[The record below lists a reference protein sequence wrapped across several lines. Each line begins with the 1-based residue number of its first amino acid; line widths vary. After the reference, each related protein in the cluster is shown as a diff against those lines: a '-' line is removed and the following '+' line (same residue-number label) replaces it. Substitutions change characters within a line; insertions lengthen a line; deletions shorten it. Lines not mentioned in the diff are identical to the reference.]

1 MGSVLLAAVIGLA
14 VGVVVGALGAGGG
27 ILAVPVLVLLLGQDP
42 HAATASS
49 LVIVLLTA
57 LASLVHRA
65 RTREVA
71 WRQGLVFALCTTV
84 GGVAGSRASVLV
96 DGTVLL
102 AAFALLLGAVAVA
115 MARQG
120 LAARRSERTDEA
132 ETEDGGPA
140 EELSEDLSEE
150 ATDPARPRGRARG
163 RTPSLPVLVLAAT
176 VTGLLTGFFGVGGGF
191 VVVPILVLA
200 LGMGPRRAAGTSLLV
215 MIVASLVGLA
225 SRADILGTLDWAVT
239 LVFAAGSMAGGL
251 LGGPLSARARAS
263 TLTLAFAALLG
274 AVAAVTAGSIV
285 L

>member
-65 RTREVA
+65 RMREVA
-71 WRQGLVFALCTTV
+71 WRPGLVFALCTTI

-120 LAARRSERTDEA
+120 MAARRSERTDDA
-132 ETEDGGPA
+132 ETEGSGPA

-150 ATDPARPRGRARG
+150 ATDPARPRGR
-163 RTPSLPVLVLAAT
+163 TPSLPALVLAAT

-215 MIVASLVGLA
+215 MIVASLVGLV
-225 SRADILGTLDWAVT
+225 SRADILGTLDWTVT
-239 LVFAAGSMAGGL
+239 LVFAVGSMAGGL

>member
-1 MGSVLLAAVIGLA
+1 MGSVLLAAAIGLA

-49 LVIVLLTA
+49 LVIVLMTA

-65 RTREVA
+65 RMRDVA
-71 WRQGLVFALCTTV
+71 WRQGLVFALCTTI

-102 AAFALLLGAVAVA
+102 TAFSLLLGAVSVA

-120 LAARRSERTDEA
+120 LAARRA
-132 ETEDGGPA
+132 EDDAA
-140 EELSEDLSEE
+140 EEPVADSEE
-150 ATDPARPRGRARG
+150 FDLAADATDPFRTRGRA
-163 RTPSLPVLVLAAT
+163 PSTTVLILAAT
-176 VTGLLTGFFGVGGGF
+176 ATGLLTGFFGVGGGF

-215 MIVASLVGLA
+215 MIVASVVGLA

-239 LVFAAGSMAGGL
+239 LVFVAGSMVGGL

-263 TLTLAFAALLG
+263 TLTLAFAGLLG
-274 AVAAVTAGSIV
+274 AVAAVTAGSLV
-285 L
+285 V